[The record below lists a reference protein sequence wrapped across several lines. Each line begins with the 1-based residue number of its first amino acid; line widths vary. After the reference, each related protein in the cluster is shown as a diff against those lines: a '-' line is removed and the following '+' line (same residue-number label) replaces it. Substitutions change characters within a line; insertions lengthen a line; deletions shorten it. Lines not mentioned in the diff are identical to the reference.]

1 MFGPVLLAAL
11 LASGPAPGL
20 EAADAASL
28 RRELDAVAGRI
39 EVLKA
44 RRLAGES
51 VEGELW
57 PLLVRSQ
64 ELASELERLR
74 PEASAA
80 ASAASATAA
89 ADDPEQK
96 RVDDLRERAG
106 LLREEADRLL
116 RARAALD
123 ARIIAALR
131 SATSQEPAPEAGP
144 QPGTQ
149 PAQPAWATHASAGT
163 AASAPRQRSLAAAIG
178 PLVEQRMQLD
188 LRVHALETQ
197 ADQLEAQARALE
209 RGDLPSSSSPPTARP
224 APTR

>member
-1 MFGPVLLAAL
+1 MLAPVLLAAM

-20 EAADAASL
+20 EADAASL

-64 ELASELERLR
+64 ELASQLERLR
-74 PEASAA
+74 PESSAA
-80 ASAASATAA
+80 PAA
-89 ADDPEQK
+89 AGADDSEQK
-96 RVDDLRERAG
+96 RADDLRERAG

-123 ARIIAALR
+123 ARILAALR
-131 SATSQEPAPEAGP
+131 SATSQETSPEA
-144 QPGTQ
+144 GTQ
-149 PAQPAWATHASAGT
+149 PAQPAWPAHAAQASGG
-163 AASAPRQRSLAAAIG
+163 AAPAPRQRSLALAIG

-188 LRVHALETQ
+188 LRVHLLEAQ

-209 RGDLPSSSSPPTARP
+209 RGN
-224 APTR
+224 

>member
-1 MFGPVLLAAL
+1 MLGPFLIAIL

-20 EAADAASL
+20 EADAASL

-74 PEASAA
+74 PEASEAPPA
-80 ASAASATAA
+80 AA
-89 ADDPEQK
+89 ADDSEQK

-106 LLREEADRLL
+106 MLREEADRLL

-123 ARIIAALR
+123 TRILAALR
-131 SATSQEPAPEAGP
+131 SATAPEPATE
-144 QPGTQ
+144 PGTQ
-149 PAQPAWATHASAGT
+149 PAQPAWSARPTQASAG
-163 AASAPRQRSLAAAIG
+163 AAPSAPRRRSLAAAIG
-178 PLVEQRMQLD
+178 PLVEQRIQLD
-188 LRVHALETQ
+188 LRVHALEAQ
-197 ADQLEAQARALE
+197 ADQLEAQARTLE
-209 RGDLPSSSSPPTARP
+209 RGNEPRSSSPPPAPP

>member
-1 MFGPVLLAAL
+1 MFGPVLLAAM

-20 EAADAASL
+20 EAADTASL

-80 ASAASATAA
+80 PSAAA

-144 QPGTQ
+144 RPGAQ
-149 PAQPAWATHASAGT
+149 PAQPAWATRASAGT

-188 LRVHALETQ
+188 LRVHTLEAQ
-197 ADQLEAQARALE
+197 ADQLEAQARTLE
-209 RGDLPSSSSPPTARP
+209 RGD
-224 APTR
+224 